1 MVAQGSGTGSGVVA
15 DTHATRAEAMLPR
28 AGTGVPRAGRSEGG
42 RGGASGCGPCAVH
55 RVAESAKAGPA
66 YVPSEEE
73 APNGAFTS
81 EGTAIALVPTSAAAA
96 AGALTGAFTSGG
108 TAIALVP
115 PSAAASGPGGHAG
128 EPPGGATADEAEEAE
143 PGTAGS
149 TRPVSPPLWPKATAS
164 ASTRAASAACCSARW
179 SLCRSFFARRR
190 TCSAVGKVAGAAES
204 AIARRSQCN
213 EIQRECRAVQG
224 ATDQTC

>member
-42 RGGASGCGPCAVH
+42 RGGASGRGPCAVH
-55 RVAESAKAGPA
+55 RAAESAKAGPA

-143 PGTAGS
+143 PGTAGN
-149 TRPVSPPLWPKATAS
+149 TRPVSSSLWPEATAS
-164 ASTRAASAACCSARW
+164 EGTDARPLPLGPRAQHAAQRVGASAGP
-179 SLCRSFFARRR
+179 SLH
-190 TCSAVGKVAGAAES
+190 AGGPAP
-204 AIARRSQCN
+204 R
-213 EIQRECRAVQG
+213 
-224 ATDQTC
+224 